1 MIEIRNLT
9 HHLGG
14 RTILSEVDLTVND
27 GSVMGLVGINGAGK
41 TTLLRLISGVY
52 VPDAGSVTYDGVP
65 VSEEE
70 ARRLL
75 FFLPD
80 DPYYTIHTT
89 GNSLFKMY
97 GVFYPKM
104 ERCVFEKYM
113 DEFGLDPKKPIR
125 NFSKGMKRQL
135 YVALALAV
143 KPKYLLL
150 DEAFDGLDP
159 LARLAFKKAIN
170 SAVEENGTT
179 VIISSHS
186 LRELEDFCD
195 SYALIDKM
203 TVASSGDISERVGR
217 FCKFQL
223 AFLDDIPQAAFASMP
238 TVSVEKTGRFVRIV
252 LEGKAEEMK
261 LLLEALN
268 PAVVEQMPMD
278 FEEMFIHEVEDRGYR
293 AGGGERK

>member
-1 MIEIRNLT
+1 MLEIKNLT
-9 HHLGG
+9 HFIGQKK
-14 RTILSEVDLTVND
+14 ILENVNLSLKE

-52 VPDAGSVTYDGVP
+52 TATKGELLCDGESL
-65 VSEEE
+65 SEER
-70 ARRLL
+70 ARENI

-89 GNSLFKMY
+89 GRSLYQMY
-97 GVFYPKM
+97 KVFYPGIDY
-104 ERCVFEKYM
+104 RVFDLYM
-113 DEFGLDPKKPIR
+113 SEFGLDEKKPIR
-125 NFSKGMKRQL
+125 NFSKGMRRQL

-143 KPKYLLL
+143 RPKYLLL

-170 SAVEENGTT
+170 KAVEEDGTG

-195 SYALIDKM
+195 CYALIDKM
-203 TVASSGDISERVGR
+203 TVASSGDIAERVDR

-223 AFLDDIPQAAFASMP
+223 AFVNEISDATFAALP
-238 TVSVEKTGRFVRIV
+238 VVSLERNGRFVRIV
-252 LEGKAEEMK
+252 LEGQQAQMK
-261 LLLEALN
+261 SMLEALN
-268 PAVVEQMPMD
+268 PAVIEQMPMD
-278 FEEMFIHEVEDRGYR
+278 FEEMFIHEVEGRGYL
-293 AGGGERK
+293 K

>member
-1 MIEIRNLT
+1 MLEIKNLT
-9 HHLGG
+9 HFIGQKK
-14 RTILSEVDLTVND
+14 ILENVNLSLKE

-52 VPDAGSVTYDGVP
+52 TATKGELLCDGESL
-65 VSEEE
+65 SEER
-70 ARRLL
+70 ARERI

-89 GNSLFKMY
+89 GRSLYQMY
-97 GVFYPKM
+97 KVFYPGIDY
-104 ERCVFEKYM
+104 RVFDLYM
-113 DEFGLDPKKPIR
+113 SEFGLDEKKPIR
-125 NFSKGMKRQL
+125 NFSKGMRRQL

-143 KPKYLLL
+143 RPKYLLL

-170 SAVEENGTT
+170 KAVEEDGTG

-195 SYALIDKM
+195 CYALIDKM
-203 TVASSGDISERVGR
+203 TVASSGDIAERVDR

-223 AFLDDIPQAAFASMP
+223 AFVNEISDATFAALP
-238 TVSVEKTGRFVRIV
+238 VVSLERNGRFVRIV
-252 LEGKAEEMK
+252 LEGQQAQMK
-261 LLLEALN
+261 SVLEALN
-268 PAVVEQMPMD
+268 PAVIEQMPMD
-278 FEEMFIHEVEDRGYR
+278 FEEMFIHEVEGRGYL
-293 AGGGERK
+293 K